1 MGHQGSSATGHW
13 SDGQITNSGHFV
25 RAYFQGKPEPSPSPG
40 PAPSPGG
47 VKHCAA
53 RGGCE
58 CDCSWAASGKCGG
71 DDGSCCYSCCCSS
84 FEAMPDNQTTLWFQS
99 EFRTQC
105 SSYSFPMLPY
115 GTRLWECMFSFSF
128 SGFAPL

>member
-1 MGHQGSSATGHW
+1 MGDSEAWAIVHQGSSATGHW

-40 PAPSPGG
+40 PAPAPGPGG

-53 RGGCE
+53 RGGCD

-84 FEAMPDNQTTLWFQS
+84 FEAMPNNQTTLGFCLNLERS
-99 EFRTQC
+99 AVPTL
-105 SSYSFPMLPY
+105 FPCYRMELVC
-115 GTRLWECMFSFSF
+115 GS
-128 SGFAPL
+128 A